1 MPNRLPK
8 EQSVNVRVL
17 FADDDL
23 LQRQSK
29 AEIHKETEY
38 GKTDGAL
45 RYMAIS
51 SSITLAALLLKSS
64 TGTGILQTIYL
75 VAEQCCQQV
84 ASKVFV
90 IEQNIAGH
98 LASSSSCR
106 SSPQQGL
113 SFLRVSS

>member
-45 RYMAIS
+45 RYMVLLATWCF
-51 SSITLAALLLKSS
+51 TLHIALRHRLHGALRYARKFHR
-64 TGTGILQTIYL
+64 QE
-75 VAEQCCQQV
+75 V
-84 ASKVFV
+84 
-90 IEQNIAGH
+90 
-98 LASSSSCR
+98 
-106 SSPQQGL
+106 SSPESLHQL
-113 SFLRVSS
+113 TAT